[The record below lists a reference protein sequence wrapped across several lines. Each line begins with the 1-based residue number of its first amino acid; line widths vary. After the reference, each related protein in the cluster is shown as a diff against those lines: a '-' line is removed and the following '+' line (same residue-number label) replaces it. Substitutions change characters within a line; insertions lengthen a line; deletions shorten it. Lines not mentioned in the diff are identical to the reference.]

1 MLVCVERHSLVG
13 RNHVFTHRYI
23 TSRPGQQQVLQI
35 SYQAMRTSILVPE
48 KNRSEQKNSNYIKK
62 TTKSKIKSSAKWG
75 LLNIKVRLVLT
86 VLPENIKSK
95 VFCLESNTRWR

>member
-1 MLVCVERHSLVG
+1 MSRLKSCKNKLLRINQQLEVFTYRKDKTKVLVCVERHSLVG

-48 KNRSEQKNSNYIKK
+48 KNRSEQKNNYYIKK
-62 TTKSKIKSSAKWG
+62 
-75 LLNIKVRLVLT
+75 N
-86 VLPENIKSK
+86 N
-95 VFCLESNTRWR
+95 